1 MVNNMNESISKQL
14 SSLLNEYCTKID
26 GVLGAGIS
34 TSSGLEIS
42 SNFNK
47 KVDPNL
53 AHAISS
59 SMYHNSQQS
68 AESLGFDG
76 FNYNLTYT
84 EKGIIALQ
92 KVNKN
97 TAVMVL
103 MEPGTNVVH
112 ALTEMKDFVKKVDK
126 LI

>member
-1 MVNNMNESISKQL
+1 
-14 SSLLNEYCTKID
+14 
-26 GVLGAGIS
+26 VLGAGIS

-68 AESLGFDG
+68 AERLGFDG

-103 MEPGTNVVH
+103 MKPGTNVVH